1 MKKLF
6 VIIAAAALVFA
17 FVAPAPAVDW
27 NFFGSARMATFYFSD
42 DYGDQ
47 DATAATGI
55 YSQYFGNLNS
65 NSSDQ
70 DGMQWEMQS
79 NSRLGARV
87 KAESVSGYV
96 EMGLKGS
103 EGNDIDV
110 GTRRIYGQWDFGAGK
125 FKIGKDYTP
134 CNQFISSQ
142 TVFADTGLLGIGTY
156 YAFRPAQAS
165 LSFGGFTIAAIT
177 NDADSLSAIDGTA
190 ANGDVQ
196 YYLPKLEAGWGMGF
210 DNFSF
215 GLMGGFQTYTEE
227 DVVSLRNGRRNDVDV
242 TSWVL
247 GAQASF
253 NIGPAYIRGSVSYDE
268 NGGNA
273 GWLSTSAYWDGD
285 DDVKD
290 SNVTQAALVAGFK
303 MSDMLSFEGGFGYS
317 NLDSDEAAWDDFSP
331 WSAYVNATV
340 GLAPG
345 VYIIPE
351 IGYFDYDDN
360 PISGDDQGNTF
371 YAGAKWQ
378 IDF

>member
-1 MKKLF
+1 MKKLL

-27 NFFGSARMATFYFSD
+27 NFFGSARMKTFYFSD

-47 DATAATGI
+47 DGTAATGI
-55 YSQYFGNLNS
+55 YSQYFGDLNQPQG
-65 NSSDQ
+65 DQ
-70 DGMQWEMQS
+70 DGMQWEMQN

-103 EGNDIDV
+103 DGSDVDV

-142 TVFADTGLLGIGTY
+142 TVYEDTGLLGIGTY

-165 LSFGGFTIAAIT
+165 LSFGGFTIAAIN
-177 NDADSLSAIDGTA
+177 NDSDTITGTVD
-190 ANGDVQ
+190 GDVQ

-215 GLMGGFQTYTEE
+215 GLMGGFQTYTQE
-227 DVVSLRNGRRNDVDV
+227 DVTSAVDGRTNDVDV

-253 NIGPAYIRGSVSYDE
+253 NIGPAYIRGSVAYDE

-273 GWLSTSAYWDGD
+273 GWLSSSAAWDGD

-290 SNVTQAALVAGFK
+290 SNLMQAALVAGFK

-317 NLDSDEAAWDDFSP
+317 NFDSDLAGVDDFSP

-345 VYIIPE
+345 VYIVPE

-360 PISGDDQGNTF
+360 PVTGDDQGNTF